1 MYQMSA
7 ADTPPPYLMYSLFF
21 FLNDTPTTEIYP
33 LPLHDALPI
42 LVWAPP
48 PGTRLTPGQR
58 VALVVYQAP
67 SISRSNGVRALE
79 QAGLPYRVTCTVRGV
94 LGVVAAARA
103 GLGLAI
109 FARSLI
115 PDGLVELPASGG
127 LPGLGEI
134 GLVPVDRA

>member
-1 MYQMSA
+1 M
-7 ADTPPPYLMYSLFF
+7 
-21 FLNDTPTTEIYP
+21 
-33 LPLHDALPI
+33 
-42 LVWAPP
+42 
-48 PGTRLTPGQR
+48 
-58 VALVVYQAP
+58 ALVVYQAP

-115 PDGLVELPASGG
+115 PDGLVELPVSAG
-127 LPGLGEI
+127 LPDLGEI
-134 GLVPVDRA
+134 DLMLLTSSRPVSEPAEALTAAILASGQPTGTRPR